1 MAYEQV
7 SADRSELTSII
18 REIRRRWRL
27 KLAVRGAAFV
37 VGGFLLTLFL
47 SAYTLETLKF
57 SPGSIIAFRVAMV
70 MVFGALA
77 GYFFILPQWRRVNDE
92 QVALYL
98 EECEPTLETAIL
110 SALEAEKGSS
120 SHSPALARRLVEQAI
135 ERCGA
140 IERGRR
146 LEAQPLRRY
155 AVAIGGT
162 IALALLLLILGP
174 AYLRQGTSALLL
186 MAGDVLEA
194 SPYRIEVKPGSATV
208 PRGSDQAITARVQG
222 FESDK
227 AELLIRKSV
236 NTPFEHV
243 PMVFNNDTKTFEGML
258 FDLPAS
264 IDYFVESGGV
274 KSSVFTLHA
283 AELPYVKQLEME
295 YIFPS
300 YTGLAP
306 RKIENGGDIAV
317 LQGTQVRVRITPTMK
332 SPAGRIMVD
341 GESAIPLVLEGGVF
355 TGTIPVTKDGF
366 YRVDLQGGPENKLVN
381 ASPQYTIDVLED
393 QAPTVSIAKPGR
405 DSTAS
410 PVEEFAVEARAD
422 DDFGVRQLDLVYSV
436 NGGPEQTKRLLDSS
450 SRALPEV
457 SAAHTFYMEELNVAP
472 GDSVSYFA
480 RATDNIGRSISSDLY
495 FVRVRKLDEQFRS
508 AMSMGGGGGGGG
520 GGNMQV
526 DALSQ
531 QQREIISATHNIV
544 RDRRTMTAAKLRE
557 SLVVVAL
564 SQSKLREQ
572 VEGLVSRMNSRLV
585 EPDPAFQR
593 IAELLPKAAEEMR
606 AAETKLQAQAA
617 SDALPPENR
626 ALQQLQKAEEE
637 YQKQVSQQRGGG
649 GGGGGGAGSVSE
661 DLAELFKQDLDKL
674 ANQYETAQS
683 AQQQQSDQQVDAL
696 MEKLRELAR
705 RQQQEAERQRQQ
717 ALAGQ
722 GGQGGGASQRAL
734 AEQAEEAARQLE
746 RLSRER
752 NRPDLAQAAQQMKQA
767 ADAMRR
773 AASSGD
779 PSSAGQ
785 ASAALGQLREAQR
798 RLEQEQGARGKRDM
812 QSAQQQAEEIARE
825 HRELSQ
831 EAMSLSQSNGR
842 PNEKRET
849 GRAAQI
855 RARSESERARKADRQ
870 NVG

>member
-1 MAYEQV
+1 M
-7 SADRSELTSII
+7 
-18 REIRRRWRL
+18 
-27 KLAVRGAAFV
+27 
-37 VGGFLLTLFL
+37 
-47 SAYTLETLKF
+47 
-57 SPGSIIAFRVAMV
+57 
-70 MVFGALA
+70 
-77 GYFFILPQWRRVNDE
+77 
-92 QVALYL
+92 
-98 EECEPTLETAIL
+98 
-110 SALEAEKGSS
+110 
-120 SHSPALARRLVEQAI
+120 
-135 ERCGA
+135 
-140 IERGRR
+140 
-146 LEAQPLRRY
+146 
-155 AVAIGGT
+155 
-162 IALALLLLILGP
+162 ILGP
-174 AYLRQGTSALLL
+174 AYLRQGASALLL

-208 PRGSDQAITARVQG
+208 PRGSDQVITARVQG

-243 PMVFNNDTKTFEGML
+243 PMVFNNDTKTFEGIL

-274 KSSVFTLHA
+274 KSSVFTMHA

-422 DDFGVRQLDLVYSV
+422 DDFGVRQLELVYSV

-637 YQKQVSQQRGGG
+637 YR
-649 GGGGGGAGSVSE
+649 
-661 DLAELFKQDLDKL
+661 
-674 ANQYETAQS
+674 
-683 AQQQQSDQQVDAL
+683 
-696 MEKLRELAR
+696 
-705 RQQQEAERQRQQ
+705 
-717 ALAGQ
+717 
-722 GGQGGGASQRAL
+722 
-734 AEQAEEAARQLE
+734 
-746 RLSRER
+746 SRS
-752 NRPDLAQAAQQMKQA
+752 
-767 ADAMRR
+767 
-773 AASSGD
+773 ASSAVAAAVVEAGPARSRKIS
-779 PSSAGQ
+779 PSSLNRT
-785 ASAALGQLREAQR
+785 STSSPISTKR
-798 RLEQEQGARGKRDM
+798 R
-812 QSAQQQAEEIARE
+812 
-825 HRELSQ
+825 
-831 EAMSLSQSNGR
+831 
-842 PNEKRET
+842 
-849 GRAAQI
+849 
-855 RARSESERARKADRQ
+855 RARSSSNPISRWTR
-870 NVG
+870 

>member
-1 MAYEQV
+1 
-7 SADRSELTSII
+7 
-18 REIRRRWRL
+18 
-27 KLAVRGAAFV
+27 
-37 VGGFLLTLFL
+37 
-47 SAYTLETLKF
+47 
-57 SPGSIIAFRVAMV
+57 
-70 MVFGALA
+70 
-77 GYFFILPQWRRVNDE
+77 
-92 QVALYL
+92 
-98 EECEPTLETAIL
+98 
-110 SALEAEKGSS
+110 
-120 SHSPALARRLVEQAI
+120 
-135 ERCGA
+135 
-140 IERGRR
+140 
-146 LEAQPLRRY
+146 
-155 AVAIGGT
+155 
-162 IALALLLLILGP
+162 
-174 AYLRQGTSALLL
+174 

-227 AELLIRKSV
+227 AELMIRKSL
-236 NTPFEHV
+236 NAPFEHV
-243 PMVFNNDTKTFEGML
+243 PMVFNNDTKTFEGIL
-258 FDLPAS
+258 FDLPGS

-341 GESAIPLVLEGGVF
+341 GDNAIPLALEGGVF

-405 DSTAS
+405 DTTAS

-436 NGGPEQTKRLLDSS
+436 NGGPQQTKRLVDSS

-480 RATDNIGRSISSDLY
+480 RATDNIGRNISSDLY
-495 FVRVRKLDEQFRS
+495 FIRVRKLDEQFRS

-606 AAETKLQAQAA
+606 AAEAKLQAQAA
-617 SDALPPENR
+617 NDALPPENR

-637 YQKQVSQQRGGG
+637 YEKQVSQQRGGG

-831 EAMSLSQSNGR
+831 EAMGLSQSNGR
-842 PNEKRET
+842 PNEKREA
-849 GRAAQI
+849 GRVSANTSSK
-855 RARSESERARKADRQ
+855 RR
-870 NVG
+870 